1 VIEAS
6 PDLVTWTP
14 IFTNTTAADGTFD
27 FMDASSASAAHRF
40 YRAEA
45 AP

>member
-1 VIEAS
+1 VIETS

-14 IFTNTTAADGTFD
+14 IYTNTTAADGTFNFVD
-27 FMDASSASAAHRF
+27 TSSASAVHRF
-40 YRAEA
+40 YRAVA